1 MSSFTDIFVKR
12 PVLSLV
18 VSLMILVLGVR
29 AIFELSVSQYP
40 ETENAVVTIST
51 TYYGADAATVAGFIT
66 QPLEAAISQA
76 QGIDYLSSNS
86 STGVSVIIAT
96 LRLNYDSNRALTEIN
111 TKVASVRNQL
121 PPQAQQPVL
130 TVQVGQTIDAMYI
143 GYYSDT
149 LAPNGLTDY
158 LYRVVKPQLDALE
171 GVQTAE
177 IIGGRQYALRAWLD
191 PARMAAHGV
200 AANDVYAALSANN
213 YLTAVGNTKGQM
225 VSVDL
230 SASTDLHSVDEFK
243 HLIVRQQNDAI
254 VRLEDVATVV
264 LGAETYDFSV
274 AFNGR
279 RSVFIGIKVAPKA
292 NVLDV
297 AQRVKTAL
305 PGVER
310 ELPVG
315 VHQKLVYD
323 ATKFIH
329 TSIVEVIKTLVEALL
344 IVTAVIYL
352 FLGTLRAVIVPVVAM
367 PLSLIGAF
375 FLMLALG
382 YSINLLTL
390 LALVLAIGLVV
401 DDAIIVVENV
411 DRHMKEGQ
419 TPFEAALQGAR
430 ELGGPIIAMTVV
442 LVAAYLPIGF
452 QGGLTGA
459 LFTQFAFTLAGAV
472 TASAIIA
479 LTLSPMMCAT
489 VFKPEQEEGRFVH
502 FIDRRFESLRAGYHR
517 VLARWLQTWQVL
529 IVLGALLLAGA
540 IYLFMTSSSELAP
553 QEDQGV
559 VLMQVIG
566 PPDATFDQMQS
577 YSDQV
582 FNISRDLPEF
592 EASFQITGTPSVN
605 QGFGGILM
613 KPWDERTRSADQLQQ
628 LLQEKWNGIAGARV
642 AAFQFP
648 SLPGSQGLPLQ
659 FVITTTEPESKLN
672 DVANK
677 VLEKAKAS
685 GMFWFV
691 DSDLKLDKPQ
701 ATLKVDRDLVAALG
715 LTQQDVGASLG
726 AALGGG
732 YVNYFS
738 LSGRSY
744 KVIPQVLQKD
754 RLNPDQV
761 LDYYIRA
768 GNGTLV
774 PARTVAHIET
784 STGPETIN
792 HFQQLNSATIAGAP
806 GVSQADALKMLRNAL
821 HEVAPTGYN
830 IDYSGQSRQFVR
842 GSSGFVVTMLFALV
856 IVYLALAA
864 QFESFRDP
872 AVILVS
878 VPMALFGALLFINV
892 GLATLNI
899 YTQVGLVTLLGLISK
914 HGILIVQFANELQ
927 REGKSKIEAIE
938 EAAAVRLRPILMTTA
953 AMVLGVVPLVI
964 ASGAG
969 AAGRRAMGIVL
980 FTGLSIGTLFTLFI
994 VPAVYILIGAD
1005 HAKDRVARAEK
1016 DTTTKLRS
1024 SPQAPHG
1031 TDGTPEPAR

>member
-1 MSSFTDIFVKR
+1 MKFTDIFIQR
-12 PVLSLV
+12 PVLSIVL
-18 VSLMILVLGVR
+18 SLLILLLGLR
-29 AIFELSVSQYP
+29 AIFLLPVNQYP
-40 ETENAVVTIST
+40 QTENAVVTIET
-51 TYYGADAATVAGFIT
+51 TYYGADANTVAGFIT

-76 QGIDYLSSNS
+76 QGIEYLSSS
-86 STGVSVIIAT
+86 SSSGVSVITAT

-130 TVQVGQTIDAMYI
+130 TVQTGQTSDSLYI
-143 GYYSDT
+143 GYFSET
-149 LAPNGLTDY
+149 LPINGLSDY
-158 LYRVVKPQLDALE
+158 LVRVVKPKLDAIE

-177 IIGGRQYALRAWLD
+177 ILGARQFALRAWLD
-191 PARMAAHGV
+191 PGRMAAHGV
-200 AANDVYAALSANN
+200 AANDVYNALAANN
-213 YLTAVGNTKGQM
+213 YLTAVGASKGQM

-230 SASTDLHSVDEFK
+230 TAETDLHSVDEFRR
-243 HLIVRQQNDAI
+243 LIVRQQNDAI

-279 RSVFIGIKVAPKA
+279 RSVFIGIQVAPRA

-297 AQRVKTAL
+297 AHRVRAAMPGIEADL
-305 PGVER
+305 PAGIT
-310 ELPVG
+310 
-315 VHQKLVYD
+315 QKLAFDGTIFID
-323 ATKFIH
+323 A
-329 TSIVEVIKTLVEALL
+329 SISEVIKTLIEALL

-352 FLGTLRAVIVPVVAM
+352 FLGTLRAVLVPVVAM
-367 PLSLIGAF
+367 PLSLVGAF
-375 FLMLALG
+375 FLMQALG

-411 DRHMKEGQ
+411 DRHLKAGMSASN
-419 TPFEAALQGAR
+419 AALLSAR
-430 ELGGPIIAMTVV
+430 ELGAPIIAMTVV

-459 LFTQFAFTLAGAV
+459 LFTEFALTLAGAV
-472 TASAIIA
+472 TVSALIA

-489 VFKPEQEEGRFVH
+489 VFRQEREEGRLVR
-502 FIDRRFESLRAGYHR
+502 FIDRQFWRLRAAYQR
-517 VLARWLQTWQVL
+517 VLSQWLHTWQVL
-529 IVLGALLLAGA
+529 VVLGVLLLAGTV
-540 IYLFMTSSSELAP
+540 YLFMTSSAELAP
-553 QEDQGV
+553 QEDQGI
-559 VLMQVIG
+559 VLYQLIG
-566 PPDATFDQMQS
+566 PPNATYDQMQR
-577 YSDQV
+577 YSDQI
-582 FNISRDLPEF
+582 FEIGHKIPEYQT
-592 EASFQITGTPSVN
+592 SFQITGTPSVT
-605 QGFGGILM
+605 QGFGGFILQ
-613 KPWDERTRSADQLQQ
+613 PWSQRKRTADQLQQ
-628 LLQEKWNGIAGARV
+628 LLQQQWNDIAGARV

-659 FVITTTEPESKLN
+659 FVITTTAPIEQLYE
-672 DVANK
+672 VETR
-677 VLEKAKAS
+677 VLAKARAS

-691 DSDLKLDKPQ
+691 DGDLKLDKPQ
-701 ATLKVDRDLVAALG
+701 ATLRIDRELVANLG
-715 LTQQDVGASLG
+715 LTQQDVGAALG

-738 LSGRSY
+738 LAGRSY

-754 RLNPDQV
+754 RLNPSQV
-761 LDYYIRA
+761 LDYYIRS
-768 GNGTLV
+768 GDGSLI
-774 PARTVAHIET
+774 PASTVAHIV
-784 STGPETIN
+784 SSVVPETIN

-806 GVSQADALKMLRNAL
+806 GASQAEVLQFLRTAL
-821 HEVAPTGYN
+821 HEVAPARYN
-830 IDYSGQSRQFVR
+830 VDYSGQSRQFVR
-842 GSSGFVVTMLFALV
+842 GSSGFVVTMLIALI

-878 VPMALFGALLFINV
+878 VPMALFGALLFINLGV
-892 GLATLNI
+892 ATLNI
-899 YTQVGLVTLLGLISK
+899 YTQVGLVTLLGLVSK

-927 REGKSKIEAIE
+927 RSGRTKLAAIE

-969 AAGRRAMGIVL
+969 AAGRRSMGIVL

-994 VPAVYILIGAD
+994 VPAVYILLGAD
-1005 HAKDRVARAEK
+1005 HARDSSSVPKSTRLRATL
-1016 DTTTKLRS
+1016 D
-1024 SPQAPHG
+1024 P
-1031 TDGTPEPAR
+1031 